1 MKLYFLFPT
10 LVGNKVWMRYVSRP
24 IEPKAVDQAEEE
36 QMCQD
41 CCELS
46 K

>member
-1 MKLYFLFPT
+1 MKLQFLFPT
-10 LVGNKVWMRYVSRP
+10 LVGDKVWMCYVSRP
-24 IEPKAVDQAEEE
+24 IDQAEEE